1 MGYNCS
7 MALNG
12 IQFFFT
18 PDPSVVTARRKPL
31 TRRSQSNN
39 LKKTPDKELW
49 EMRIP
54 YSHNDDV
61 EQELKSRNL
70 L

>member
-1 MGYNCS
+1 

-12 IQFFFT
+12 IQFFST
-18 PDPSVVTARRKPL
+18 PDPSVVTARRKAL
-31 TRRSQSNN
+31 TSRSQNSN

-49 EMRIP
+49 EMRP
-54 YSHNDDV
+54 YSYSRRDDI

>member
-1 MGYNCS
+1 

-12 IQFFFT
+12 IQFFST
-18 PDPSVVTARRKPL
+18 PDSSVVTERRKAL
-31 TRRSQSNN
+31 TSRSQNSN
-39 LKKTPDKELW
+39 LKKTSDKELW
-49 EMRIP
+49 EMRK
-54 YSHNDDV
+54 YSRRDDI

>member
-1 MGYNCS
+1 

-12 IQFFFT
+12 IQFFST
-18 PDPSVVTARRKPL
+18 PDPSVVTERRKAL
-31 TRRSQSNN
+31 TSRSQNSN
-39 LKKTPDKELW
+39 LKRTPDKELW
-49 EMRIP
+49 EMRP
-54 YSHNDDV
+54 YSRRDEI

>member
-1 MGYNCS
+1 

-12 IQFFFT
+12 IQFFST
-18 PDPSVVTARRKPL
+18 SDPSVVTERRKAL
-31 TRRSQSNN
+31 TSRLQNSN

-49 EMRIP
+49 EMRK
-54 YSHNDDV
+54 YSRRDDI